1 VYRLLEIMDENEAEC
16 VKPFRAF
23 SRTPLRVAL
32 FLRFGNDCATA

>member
-23 SRTPLRVAL
+23 SRSPLKGGSL
-32 FLRFGNDCATA
+32 FTLW